1 MRSKNWLSKKLERA
15 IKRTNISLENIQNRI
30 ASQMT
35 DKEKI
40 DLAEYVIDNNYTINN
55 LYTKIDT
62 EKTDLISEK
71 T

>member
-1 MRSKNWLSKKLERA
+1 MIFEANYKNFFDQTVLITASKKIRLERA

-40 DLAEYVIDNNYTINN
+40 DTVIDEI
-55 LYTKIDT
+55 
-62 EKTDLISEK
+62 ISIK
-71 T
+71 